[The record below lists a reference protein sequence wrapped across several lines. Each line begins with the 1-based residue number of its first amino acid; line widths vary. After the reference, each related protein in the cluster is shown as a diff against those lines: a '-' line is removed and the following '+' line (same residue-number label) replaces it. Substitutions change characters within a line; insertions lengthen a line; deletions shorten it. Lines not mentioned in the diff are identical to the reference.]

1 MKELGR
7 MRVGTMATLVNRN
20 CVLCSND
27 ALCPALLWFGSGGF
41 APCVRGASGQVMGL
55 NQVWLS
61 VEEREVRCLD
71 SLEIGDEVLAWG
83 WGGKQGEGGTVN
95 GVAFKP
101 NQSSPMD
108 HLIKYLV
115 EEEDPYF
122 DIVFSGLVMRIGVDE
137 GSLDEM
143 ENLWQLLLEE
153 EARAVEGERS
163 NAAAEILPVPV
174 LLQRSDLS
182 QAGRRS
188 SLQEAL
194 PEEEGV
200 HEDQLEDSLRADLHA
215 DSGFLDHQSPSRNF

>member
-1 MKELGR
+1 M
-7 MRVGTMATLVNRN
+7 NRN
-20 CVLCSND
+20 CVLCSDD
-27 ALCPALLWFGSGGF
+27 ALCPVLLWFGSGGF

-101 NQSSPMD
+101 NHNSSMD
-108 HLIKYLV
+108 HLTKHLV
-115 EEEDPYF
+115 EEEEDPYF

-143 ENLWQLLLEE
+143 EKLWQLLLEE
-153 EARAVEGERS
+153 EARAEEGEGS

-174 LLQRSDLS
+174 MQRASLS
-182 QAGRRS
+182 QADRRS
-188 SLQEAL
+188 SLQGAL
-194 PEEEGV
+194 PEEDRV
-200 HEDQLEDSLRADLHA
+200 NEDQLEDSPDTDLHV